1 MVTTRPLFLATDTDG
16 RRAHGV
22 ILQGAITCLT
32 PLLPKKQTRRAPSLP
47 VVAAALTA
55 STPDALRPVSLPG
68 PGSASQRRTAH
79 RGLAQF
85 LFLVLF
91 QFSLEETMAA
101 LDGRL
106 CGSQELLQLR
116 KITEADMAL
125 LHRLRCEAVWQEAA
139 MRIQAA
145 WRSYD
150 AAVVEG
156 VHIAAA
162 LIQAAWRSYDAAA
175 CIKAEYAAEAGVAAA
190 AVRLQAAVRGCL
202 QRVYWR
208 TETWGEDAEGP
219 PLTITMHL
227 IFKREQQIDDHNTM
241 LIELA
246 VE

>member
-1 MVTTRPLFLATDTDG
+1 
-16 RRAHGV
+16 
-22 ILQGAITCLT
+22 
-32 PLLPKKQTRRAPSLP
+32 
-47 VVAAALTA
+47 
-55 STPDALRPVSLPG
+55 
-68 PGSASQRRTAH
+68 
-79 RGLAQF
+79 
-85 LFLVLF
+85 
-91 QFSLEETMAA
+91 MAA

-150 AAVVEG
+150 AAVTD
-156 VHIAAA
+156 HCAM

-190 AVRLQAAVRGCL
+190 TVRLQAAVRGCL

-219 PLTITMHL
+219 PLTVTAHL
-227 IFKREQQIDDHNTM
+227 IFKREQQSDLNN
-241 LIELA
+241 EC
-246 VE
+246 

>member
-1 MVTTRPLFLATDTDG
+1 MAT
-16 RRAHGV
+16 
-22 ILQGAITCLT
+22 
-32 PLLPKKQTRRAPSLP
+32 
-47 VVAAALTA
+47 
-55 STPDALRPVSLPG
+55 
-68 PGSASQRRTAH
+68 
-79 RGLAQF
+79 
-85 LFLVLF
+85 
-91 QFSLEETMAA
+91 

-106 CGSQELLQLR
+106 CGSELLQLR
-116 KITEADMAL
+116 TKFTKFEISGSVDSLTELPGDQDVDMLPNNLLLPGAADATHGAAVRLQATVRRRSVMRRLHSQAL

-175 CIKAEYAAEAGVAAA
+175 CIKAEYAAEAGAAAA

-208 TETWGEDAEGP
+208 SETWGSDAEGP
-219 PLTITMHL
+219 PLTVTMHL
-227 IFKREQQIDDHNTM
+227 RSG
-241 LIELA
+241 A
-246 VE
+246 VLGRAGERRRGGRRLPAWPRRGRRRLVRRRLGRHRRRRLGRRQRRRRRL